1 MEAQHSAVE
10 ADYQRF
16 KDLSFEGFRAL
27 ARAEGLS
34 RYQQIGFPDA
44 YRRGHEEAIFAD
56 VTAKLTN
63 LDGCGKVILDI
74 GPGCSDLPRLLIELC
89 RRQGHTLLLCD
100 SAEMLAHL
108 HDAAGVIKVPGRY
121 PDEAGRIFAEFTGQV
136 DAILCYS
143 VLHYVFAEQPLFDF
157 VDRSLALLAEGGQML
172 LGDIPNVSKRKRFFR
187 SAAGVRYHQHYTGT
201 DEVPVVEFNSPE
213 VGKLDDAV
221 VLGIVARCR
230 AAGFDAYVVPQA
242 PRLPMA
248 NRREDILIHR
258 P

>member
-1 MEAQHSAVE
+1 MEPQHSAVE
-10 ADYQRF
+10 ADYRRF
-16 KDLSFEGFRAL
+16 KDLTFEGFRAL
-27 ARAEGLS
+27 ARSEGLS

-56 VTAKLTN
+56 MTAKLTN
-63 LDGCGKVILDI
+63 LHGRGKVILDI
-74 GPGCSDLPRLLIELC
+74 GPGCSDLPRLMIDLC
-89 RRQGHTLLLCD
+89 LRQGHTLLLCD

-108 HDAAGVIKVPGRY
+108 HDAPGVVKIPGRY
-121 PDEAGRIFAEFTGQV
+121 PDESGPIFDEFRGGV

-143 VLHYVFAEQPLFDF
+143 VLHYVFVEQPLFNF
-157 VDRSLALLAEGGQML
+157 VDRSLELLGEGGQML

-187 SAAGVRYHQHYTGT
+187 SGAGVGCHQHYTGT
-201 DEVPVVEFNSPE
+201 DEVPAVEFNTPE

-221 VLGIVARCR
+221 ILGILARCR
-230 AAGFDAYVVPQA
+230 AAGFDAYIVPQA
-242 PRLPMA
+242 PGLPMA